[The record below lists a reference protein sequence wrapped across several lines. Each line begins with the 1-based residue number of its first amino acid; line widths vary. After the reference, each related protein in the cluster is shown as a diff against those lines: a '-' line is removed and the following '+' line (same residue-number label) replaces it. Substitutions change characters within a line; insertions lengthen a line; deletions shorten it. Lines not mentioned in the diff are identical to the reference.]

1 MKRKMM
7 MFGLALSIIA
17 GGVVADGTG
26 NAAQAAPQ
34 ETAIAKDIEK
44 FSKKFNENRAY
55 QTIYHL
61 SETKKDRRFYRL
73 TDEKV
78 KSESKHTKVQH
89 T

>member
-17 GGVVADGTG
+17 GGVVAAGTG

-61 SETKKDRRFYRL
+61 SETIGPRV
-73 TDEKV
+73 TGTAEEKRAPLL
-78 KSESKHTKVQH
+78 SPHR
-89 T
+89 

>member
-44 FSKKFNENRAY
+44 FSKNSTRTAPIKRF
-55 QTIYHL
+55 TI
-61 SETKKDRRFYRL
+61 
-73 TDEKV
+73 
-78 KSESKHTKVQH
+78 
-89 T
+89 